1 MVAMSWLEMMISLL
15 VAIYLL
21 TVASVVFN
29 VILENRNPVRTLA
42 WIVVLIMVPLVG
54 FVFYLYFGV
63 NYRKIKMFSMKG
75 LGDMKWLQYM
85 SEDQKQLIRKSEYLR
100 HNETVEVRKLM
111 TLLLNNSK
119 ALLTRFNRVD
129 ILNNGEAT
137 FPALF
142 EALEKAERF
151 IHLEY
156 YILQEGRL
164 TARLQ
169 EILLRKAAE
178 GVEVRIIYDHV
189 GSWGL
194 SRDFIRT
201 LRKAGIQIYPFLPV
215 RFRQFARK
223 ANYRNHRKIAVV
235 DGKVGFVGGLNIAD
249 RYLDGLSGIG
259 VWRDTH
265 LRVEGE
271 AVTSLQ
277 VVFLIDWYF
286 VRQELLLDKDEYL
299 PYIPA
304 DGNVTVQT
312 VTSGPDS
319 DWASIQQAYFTLI
332 NMAKRYVFIST
343 PYFMPGETTLNSL
356 KTAAMSGVD
365 VRILLPRRS
374 DSRLTNWCTRSYV
387 EELLEAG
394 VKIYWYRKGI
404 NHSKVVIVDGMVA
417 SVGSANMD
425 LRSFEQNFEVNM
437 IIYNREVV
445 KKLAAC
451 FMQDLQESEECAI
464 QHWKFRPRRERVYE
478 SLARLFA
485 PLL

>member
-1 MVAMSWLEMMISLL
+1 MTWLQIFIYIGVAL
-15 VAIYLL
+15 YLL
-21 TVASVVFN
+21 TVASVIFN

-42 WIVVLIMVPLVG
+42 WIIVLVAMPFAG
-54 FVFYLYFGV
+54 FLFYLFFGV
-63 NYRKIKMFSMKG
+63 NYRKIKMFSRKG

-85 SEDQKQLIRKSEYLR
+85 SEDQKQLIKKSEFLQR
-100 HNETVEVRKLM
+100 RNTVEVRKLM

-119 ALLTRFNRVD
+119 ALLTRYNTLTVLD
-129 ILNNGEAT
+129 NGSET

-142 EALEKAERF
+142 EALRSARKF

-156 YILQEGRL
+156 YILAEGRL
-164 TARLQ
+164 LSELE
-169 EILLRKAAE
+169 EILLQKAAE
-178 GVEVRIIYDHV
+178 GVEVRIIYDDV
-189 GSWGL
+189 GSWSL
-194 SRDFIRT
+194 SKHFIRR
-201 LRKAGIQIYPFLPV
+201 LRQAGIRVYPFLPV
-215 RFRQFARK
+215 RYHQFARK
-223 ANYRNHRKIAVV
+223 ANYRNHRKIAVI
-235 DGKVGFVGGLNIAD
+235 DGRVGFVGGLNIAD
-249 RYLDGLSGIG
+249 RYVDGVPGIG

-277 VVFLIDWYF
+277 VVFLADWYF
-286 VRQELLLDKDEYL
+286 VCQELLLNKNEYM
-299 PYIPA
+299 PYLQA
-304 DGNVTVQT
+304 EGNVVMQT
-312 VTSGPDS
+312 VASGPDS

-365 VRILLPRRS
+365 VRILLPHKS
-374 DSRLTNWCTRSYV
+374 DSRLTYWCSRSYV

-394 VKIYWYRKGI
+394 VKIYWYKKGI
-404 NHSKVVIVDGMVA
+404 NHSKVIVADGQVA

-437 IIYNREVV
+437 IIYDREVV
-445 KKLAAC
+445 KKLAAD
-451 FMQDLQESEECAI
+451 FAEDLEAADEVSI
-464 QHWKFRPRRERVYE
+464 QYWKFRPKRERVYE
-478 SLARLFA
+478 SVARLFA